1 MFPRKLIK
9 PFFLI
14 VLLIFALFFLIFER
28 LDTAP
33 YKESKFYEQTMYTL
47 DSLGEVKFKIDGD
60 TLKIGWA
67 KSSLI
72 PSFATPLAGYGGR
85 NGKIN
90 IGVEDSIWVRTIVLD
105 NGINRAAYV
114 SLDLLI
120 PPPNLN
126 LNNILKGINLKKSEI
141 FLTASHSHSS
151 IGGYLPSIVGEMF
164 AGEYDE
170 RILQF
175 ISSAIRK
182 SLVEALKNM
191 EITKVGYYRINA
203 KEFITNRLVGDS
215 LGTRDNWIRLIK
227 FERNSG
233 KKIIV
238 FSYSAHATCYTSKQ
252 LKISSDYP
260 GKCIFHLEGI
270 PKVDFALYAAG
281 AVGSMAP
288 KYKLLE
294 GKDKVNAISNAITNK
309 IINVIDSIPTFF
321 ENRLFTNK
329 IYIKMREPSFRFN
342 DFLIFKPWIFNYLV
356 GLDNSSKYF
365 SFLKLGDILIIGTPS
380 DFSGELVKPL
390 EEFALSKKINLILN
404 SFNGGYVGYITKDNW
419 YNKKN
424 INTYETYTMNWYG
437 PYNGSYFS
445 DIIKK
450 IITINE
456 SQE

>member
-14 VLLIFALFFLIFER
+14 ILVIFVLFFSIFER
-28 LDTAP
+28 LDTTP
-33 YKESKFYEQTMYTL
+33 YKESKFYEQTMFTL
-47 DSLGEVKFKIDGD
+47 DSLNKMNHKIDGD
-60 TLKIGWA
+60 TLKMGWA

-72 PSFATPLAGYGGR
+72 PSFSTPLAGYGER
-85 NGKIN
+85 KGKIN
-90 IGVEDSIWVRTIVLD
+90 MGVEDSIWVRTIVLD
-105 NGINRAAYV
+105 NGINRAAYI

-126 LNNILKGINLKKSEI
+126 LEGILEGTNLKESEL

-175 ISSAIRK
+175 ISTAIRK
-182 SLVEALKNM
+182 SLLDALNNM
-191 EITKVGYYRINA
+191 EITKVGYSRIHA
-203 KEFITNRLVGDS
+203 EEFITNRLVGDS
-215 LGTRDNWIRLIK
+215 LGTKDNWIRVIK

-233 KKIIV
+233 KNVIMY
-238 FSYSAHATCYTSKQ
+238 SYSAHATCYTSKQ
-252 LKISSDYP
+252 LKVSSDYP
-260 GKCIFHLEGI
+260 GKCIFHLEEL
-270 PKVDFALYAAG
+270 PKIEFAIYGAG

-288 KYKLLE
+288 KNKSLK
-294 GKDKVNAISNAITNK
+294 GKDKLDAIANGISNK

-321 ENRLFTNK
+321 ENRLLSNK
-329 IYIKMREPSFRFN
+329 IYIKMRKPSFRLN
-342 DFLIFKPWIFNYLV
+342 DFLIFKPWVFNYLV

-365 SFLKLGDILIIGTPS
+365 SFLKLGNILIVGTPA

-390 EEFALSKKINLILN
+390 EEFALSKQMNLIIN
-404 SFNGGYVGYITKDNW
+404 SFNGGYLGYITNDNW

-437 PYNGSYFS
+437 PHNGSYFS

-450 IITINE
+450 IIDTNE
-456 SQE
+456 N